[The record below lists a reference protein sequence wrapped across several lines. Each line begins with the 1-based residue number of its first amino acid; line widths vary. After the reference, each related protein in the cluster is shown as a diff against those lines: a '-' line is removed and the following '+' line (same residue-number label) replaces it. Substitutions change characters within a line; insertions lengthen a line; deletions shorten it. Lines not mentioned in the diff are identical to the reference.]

1 MKCEKCGAE
10 LYEGAKFCQ
19 NCGHEVTP
27 PKTQTLECPKC
38 GGVMTMDFD
47 NPIKVCPFCG
57 NRELIVESEMT
68 TRQRVRNKTIRNI
81 SNDIR
86 ATGKEFI
93 ESRERIKRE
102 KEKNDMKV
110 LLGMAI
116 FLILIILFSFIMSIF
131 GQ

>member
-1 MKCEKCGAE
+1 MKCEKCGIE
-10 LYEGAKFCQ
+10 LCKGAKFCQ

-27 PKTQTLECPKC
+27 TKTQTLECPKC
-38 GGVMTMDFD
+38 GGVMTTDFD

-57 NRELIVESEMT
+57 NRELIVESEKT

-102 KEKNDMKV
+102 KEKNDIKL

-116 FLILIILFSFIMSIF
+116 FVIAIIIFCCIMSMF
-131 GQ
+131 E

>member
-1 MKCEKCGAE
+1 MKCEKCGVE
-10 LYEGAKFCQ
+10 LCKEAKFCQ

-27 PKTQTLECPKC
+27 TKTQTLECPKC
-38 GGVMTMDFD
+38 GGVMTTDFD

-57 NRELIVESEMT
+57 NRELIVESEKT

-102 KEKNDMKV
+102 KEKNDMKL

-116 FLILIILFSFIMSIF
+116 FVIAIIIFCCIMSMF
-131 GQ
+131 E